1 MKGGEKYM
9 ATRKQTETAKK
20 NIKKAQKKWQDMSP
34 REHSLAQPKDEKEQS
49 LEQKVKVITSEL
61 L

>member
-20 NIKKAQKKWQDMSP
+20 NIKKRLRISIWKHLSTDFHMFSMSTSPEIMRAKK
-34 REHSLAQPKDEKEQS
+34 LVA
-49 LEQKVKVITSEL
+49 
-61 L
+61 